1 VIIGSRKCI
10 MRIVYREAW
19 LAAKLRRALI
29 TGAAGFIGSHLTEKL
44 LAERPGYDWHVTGV
58 DNFDP
63 WYDPA
68 VKRANISGW
77 PADRFQLIE
86 ADITDP
92 TALRTHLTG
101 EYDVVVHLAAKAG
114 VRPSIQDPAAYE
126 EVNAQGTRNVL
137 DLARERGI
145 GQVVF
150 ASSSS
155 VYGIHPDAPWRE
167 DETALR
173 PISPYACTKASGELM
188 GHVYSHLYGIRFMA
202 MRFFNVYG
210 PRQRPDSAVH
220 KFARLILEGE
230 PVPIYGDGTS
240 RRDYVYVGDIAAGVR
255 AAMDYCETP
264 FEAINLGSGRETS
277 VTEMISGLE
286 QVLQKKARIEWHQEQ
301 PGDVPTT
308 SGDMAKARRLLG
320 HESRTELLDGLRQF
334 ASWIRT

>member
-1 VIIGSRKCI
+1 MLGWPVGSQ
-10 MRIVYREAW
+10 V
-19 LAAKLRRALI
+19 RRALI
-29 TGAAGFIGSHLTEKL
+29 TGAAGFIGSHLTERL
-44 LAERPGYDWHVTGV
+44 LAERPGSDWHVTGV

-68 VKRANISGW
+68 VKRANIRGW
-77 PADRFQLIE
+77 PLDRFHLIE

-92 TALRTHLTG
+92 AALRKHLAG

-126 EVNAQGTRNVL
+126 EVNTGGTRNVL
-137 DLARERGI
+137 EVARERGA

-155 VYGIHPDAPWRE
+155 VYGVNPDVPWRE

-220 KFARLILEGE
+220 KFARLILDGE

-255 AAMDYCETP
+255 AAMDYRETP
-264 FEAINLGSGRETS
+264 FEAINLGSSQDIS
-277 VTEMISGLE
+277 VMEMIRGLE
-286 QVLQKKARIEWHQEQ
+286 QVLGKPARIEWHPRQ
-301 PGDVPTT
+301 PGDVHKT
-308 SGDMAKARRLLG
+308 SGDLTKARRLLG
-320 HESRTELLDGLRQF
+320 HESQTELLEGLRQF
-334 ASWIRT
+334 ASWICK

>member
-1 VIIGSRKCI
+1 
-10 MRIVYREAW
+10 
-19 LAAKLRRALI
+19 LAAKVRRALI

-44 LAERPGYDWHVTGV
+44 LAERLPGSDWHVTGV

-68 VKRANISGW
+68 LKRANICGW
-77 PADRFQLIE
+77 PTDRFKLIE
-86 ADITDP
+86 ADISDQ
-92 TALRTHLTG
+92 TALRTQVVG
-101 EYDVVVHLAAKAG
+101 EYDVIVHLAAKAG

-126 EVNAQGTRNVL
+126 DVNVRGTRNVL

-155 VYGIHPDAPWRE
+155 VYGVNPNVPWRE
-167 DETALR
+167 DESALR
-173 PISPYACTKASGELM
+173 PISPYASTKASGELM
-188 GHVYSHLYGIRFMA
+188 GHVYSHLYGIRFVA

-220 KFARLILEGE
+220 KFARLILDGE

-255 AAMDYCETP
+255 AAMDYGETP
-264 FEAINLGSGRETS
+264 FEAFNLGSGENIS
-277 VTEMISGLE
+277 VKGMIRCLE
-286 QVLQKKARIEWHQEQ
+286 QVLGKKARLEWHREQ
-301 PGDVPTT
+301 PGDAPRT
-308 SGDMAKARRLLG
+308 SGNMAKARQLLG
-320 HESRTELLDGLRQF
+320 YESQTDLLEGLRQF
-334 ASWIRT
+334 ASWIRK